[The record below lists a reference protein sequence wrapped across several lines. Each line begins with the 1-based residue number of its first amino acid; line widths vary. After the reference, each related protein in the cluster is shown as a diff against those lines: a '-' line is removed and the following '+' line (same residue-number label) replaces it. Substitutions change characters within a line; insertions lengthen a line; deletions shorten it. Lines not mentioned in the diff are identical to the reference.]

1 MDDVL
6 NDGIRDQTILDNDCY
21 LRIQSIMNLKS
32 VVDSENPQSMEPI
45 EVVKILLHSYQDL
58 PDVTKKRIQDYQ
70 VL

>member
-1 MDDVL
+1 
-6 NDGIRDQTILDNDCY
+6 
-21 LRIQSIMNLKS
+21 MNLKS